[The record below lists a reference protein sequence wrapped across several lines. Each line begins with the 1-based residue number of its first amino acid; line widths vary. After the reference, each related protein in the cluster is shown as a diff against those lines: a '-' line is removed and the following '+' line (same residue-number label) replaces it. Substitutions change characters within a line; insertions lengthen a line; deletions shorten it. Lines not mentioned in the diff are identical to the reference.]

1 VHHGIDKDQWRKE
14 YEKEVIDKILG
25 KYDLLNC
32 EFLMHVGAIQPR
44 KDIKTIIDSFNIVKE
59 KNKILK
65 LVLVGGDGW
74 MSEDIHAYAEK
85 CKYSNDILFT
95 GNIDF
100 EEVKVL
106 MQNASVFVFAS
117 KYEGFGLPV
126 LEACAVGLPVVSTK
140 NSSIPEILGE
150 NALYFNAGDSV
161 QCAESINEIF
171 SNEDLRERLRK
182 GADGRVDKFS
192 WDNCTRRTLQVLRK

>member
-1 VHHGIDKDQWRKE
+1 
-14 YEKEVIDKILG
+14 
-25 KYDLLNC
+25 
-32 EFLMHVGAIQPR
+32 
-44 KDIKTIIDSFNIVKE
+44 
-59 KNKILK
+59 
-65 LVLVGGDGW
+65 